1 MSIVFTPLF
10 CNISRIIA
18 TDLHIV
24 IIYQLSDY
32 FGWCYYF
39 NIASKGVTTMTKEQY
54 IEAIILLLQ
63 KTNDEVLLDFI
74 LKLLEKAA

>member
-1 MSIVFTPLF
+1 
-10 CNISRIIA
+10 
-18 TDLHIV
+18 
-24 IIYQLSDY
+24 
-32 FGWCYYF
+32 
-39 NIASKGVTTMTKEQY
+39 MTKEQY